1 MRRPQP
7 LHPPA
12 LLVDEDQDFLANG
25 GVHGIGQA
33 PQLVGIGGIAGKQDD
48 TARAHVAQQSRLGRG
63 KLGAFQ
69 SNGERR
75 QHAR

>member
-1 MRRPQP
+1 MRRPQS

-12 LLVDEDQDFLANG
+12 LLVDEDQDLLTNG

-33 PQLVGIGGIAGKQDD
+33 PQLLGIGSIAGKQDD
-48 TARAHVAQQSRLGRG
+48 TARTHIAQQSGLGRG